1 MTYASVLR
9 SYRMIRDDRVEEYR
23 QKGLQDSLK
32 ELEDLMAEYV
42 QVLSSK
48 TINKNRADA
57 YCFLFTAK
65 ESLISSRSQVQMLN
79 KRR

>member
-1 MTYASVLR
+1 MTYAFVLR

-42 QVLSSK
+42 QILSSK
-48 TINKNRADA
+48 TFNKH
-57 YCFLFTAK
+57 
-65 ESLISSRSQVQMLN
+65 S
-79 KRR
+79 